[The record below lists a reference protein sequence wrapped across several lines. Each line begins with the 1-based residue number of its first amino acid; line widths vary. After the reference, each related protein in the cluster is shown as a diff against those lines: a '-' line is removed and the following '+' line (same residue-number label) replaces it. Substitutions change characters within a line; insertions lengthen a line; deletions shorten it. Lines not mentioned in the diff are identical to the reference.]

1 MPKWLHVIN
10 DFWKIFS
17 ADTFVAALFEKN
29 LKILVELKQ
38 STNYIFFFLH
48 FNSLC
53 MAPIVFSW
61 PLSSNVPR
69 NFWWH
74 MDTSM
79 YPPSDR
85 RRILS
90 SGSLQTTQNV
100 LVLLFWTGF
109 THQLGG
115 FSLSS
120 SRICIQLPPYPQTT
134 TSSYF
139 WAELCILRYIHRACP
154 TRNDRI
160 IAPEE
165 ERGKKSEII
174 FENVSFC
181 LLIAYNLFW
190 YI

>member
-1 MPKWLHVIN
+1 MFLETS
-10 DFWKIFS
+10 D
-17 ADTFVAALFEKN
+17 DTW
-29 LKILVELKQ
+29 ILPCIPHRIDDG
-38 STNYIFFFLH
+38 YF
-48 FNSLC
+48 
-53 MAPIVFSW
+53 
-61 PLSSNVPR
+61 
-69 NFWWH
+69 
-74 MDTSM
+74 
-79 YPPSDR
+79 R
-85 RRILS
+85 R
-90 SGSLQTTQNV
+90 GAYNTQNV

-139 WAELCILRYIHRACP
+139 WAELCILRYIYRACP
-154 TRNDRI
+154 TTNDRI

-165 ERGKKSEII
+165 ERGKKAEII

-190 YI
+190 YIFRMTNLFLDN